1 MRKVHTRPN
10 LLFEYIQ
17 PKNTAR
23 HTSKAIDPAA
33 PSSSPRPTRT
43 SASSSSSPQIP
54 TPFQRAADDPVDVPD
69 VPRVWDALREPF
81 MWQVRELGEGKGVKI
96 LWWFVAVVDG
106 DGNGEGGW
114 EWGGGGGGEGGGGGG
129 RGGGGGW
136 ESEWVEVGEACG
148 ILEFESDREV
158 VRGAVRVLADTLGC
172 GVGVC
177 VREWKGVCG

>member
-96 LWWFVAVVDG
+96 LWW
-106 DGNGEGGW
+106 
-114 EWGGGGGGEGGGGGG
+114 
-129 RGGGGGW
+129 
-136 ESEWVEVGEACG
+136 
-148 ILEFESDREV
+148 EV

>member
-114 EWGGGGGGEGGGGGG
+114 GWGGVEG
-129 RGGGGGW
+129 
-136 ESEWVEVGEACG
+136 GEACG

>member
-23 HTSKAIDPAA
+23 HTSKAIEAGATCTNPAPPA
-33 PSSSPRPTRT
+33 RCALREVREEIGCRCTLVPIRMATRQT
-43 SASSSSSPQIP
+43 
-54 TPFQRAADDPVDVPD
+54 AADDPVDVPD
-69 VPRVWDALREPF
+69 VPRVWDALWEPF

-106 DGNGEGGW
+106 DGK
-114 EWGGGGGGEGGGGGG
+114 GEGGGGEEGV
-129 RGGGGGW
+129 

-148 ILEFESDREV
+148 MLGFESDREV
-158 VRGAVRVLADTLGC
+158 VRGAVRVLVDTLGC

>member
-23 HTSKAIDPAA
+23 HTSKAIE
-33 PSSSPRPTRT
+33 
-43 SASSSSSPQIP
+43 
-54 TPFQRAADDPVDVPD
+54 AADDPVDVPD

-106 DGNGEGGW
+106 
-114 EWGGGGGGEGGGGGG
+114 EGGGV
-129 RGGGGGW
+129 W
-136 ESEWVEVGEACG
+136 N
-148 ILEFESDREV
+148 F
-158 VRGAVRVLADTLGC
+158 
-172 GVGVC
+172 GV
-177 VREWKGVCG
+177 

>member
-1 MRKVHTRPN
+1 MALKTHT
-10 LLFEYIQ
+10 I
-17 PKNTAR
+17 
-23 HTSKAIDPAA
+23 
-33 PSSSPRPTRT
+33 PSPS
-43 SASSSSSPQIP
+43 
-54 TPFQRAADDPVDVPD
+54 FVEAADDPVDVPD

-106 DGNGEGGW
+106 DGNGE
-114 EWGGGGGGEGGGGGG
+114 
-129 RGGGGGW
+129 GGGGGW